1 LTHED
6 DEVPPLLD
14 NFLVFT
20 LGDLHLRDAEC
31 RLPLLAFASYF
42 GAEMVNEEVVIT
54 ISVAIMDH

>member
-20 LGDLHLRDAEC
+20 LGDLHLRDAEY
-31 RLPLLAFASYF
+31 LPLLAFASYF
-42 GAEMVNEEVVIT
+42 GAKMANEEVIIT